1 MSEPLVFGLPVS
13 RYIATNQKIL
23 DIVLSGISYQ
33 LQSHTMDPLSAKTT
47 SQILKEAF
55 PVMTRE
61 KFTHIDFMI
70 GSDYEI
76 DDISELDELNRYLHS
91 LEDGVQSTGENFS
104 VQLIEENKTQGLVYN
119 MLTSTVYFASC
130 STATKTREPF
140 SITKSAA
147 KKLLTAQLLL
157 MRLFPDR
164 TFLFVLKDSGTS
176 TFLRIHKSLEITPED
191 IVTKVEEVINELK
204 KEVLERE
211 EFERVASHIYDTI

>member
-1 MSEPLVFGLPVS
+1 
-13 RYIATNQKIL
+13 
-23 DIVLSGISYQ
+23 
-33 LQSHTMDPLSAKTT
+33 MDPLSAKTT

-55 PVMTRE
+55 PDTMRE
-61 KFTHIDFMI
+61 TFEWIDFMI

-76 DDISELDELNRYLHS
+76 DDRSEFYELNSYLKS
-91 LEDGVQSTGENFS
+91 LSGLSQTGSENFS

-147 KKLLTAQLLL
+147 RDLLIAQLLL

-176 TFLRIHKSLEITPED
+176 TFLRIHKSFEITLED
-191 IVTKVEEVINELK
+191 IYTKVEEVINELK

-211 EFERVASHIYDTI
+211 EFERVALYIYDTI